1 MEELPGDDMLGLQAA
16 FFAAGA
22 RQVLGALWPVDLDV
36 TRGIVRRFHTALLA
50 GRPGDVALREAL
62 LGHLEAGDVRTRGVR
77 CWAPFT
83 LTAAGQPLA
92 IGRDA

>member
-1 MEELPGDDMLGLQAA
+1 MLGLQAA

-22 RQVLGALWPVDLDV
+22 QVLGALWPVDLDV
-36 TRGIVRRFHTALLA
+36 TRGVVRRFHTALLA

-62 LGHLEAGDVRTRGVR
+62 LGHLEAGDVRTRRAR

-83 LTAAGQPLA
+83 LTVAGQPLA